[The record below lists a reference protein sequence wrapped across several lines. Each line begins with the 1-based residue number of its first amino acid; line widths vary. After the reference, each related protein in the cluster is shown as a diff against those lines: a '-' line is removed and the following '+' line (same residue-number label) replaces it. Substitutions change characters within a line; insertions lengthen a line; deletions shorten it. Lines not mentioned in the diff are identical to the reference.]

1 MNTRMKGKI
10 ENGIANAWN
19 TETAQSN
26 LDRWL
31 TVCEKEGWGEIPEN
45 IDLLIRVFG
54 ASWYFT
60 RFIFFRGHE
69 VTGYFDE
76 RGPGQYPRAE
86 LQDRMYGRMAG
97 DDVEQKMDSLR
108 MQKNEV
114 MLQILLE
121 WLTGKLDQENM
132 EAALTNLAEATLWC
146 AMRLLIEEHDYT
158 NEDIATLAM
167 GRMAGYEMNFGS
179 DLDLIF
185 IYSGRSPEES
195 STLMK
200 QIQLLLRHI
209 AVASPAG
216 ILYEID
222 MRLRPHGTSGTLITP
237 ANYFVEYHTTD
248 RETWERQMMTRCRP
262 VIDDED
268 GLAEE
273 SLAVVRE
280 AIFHRYDEEK
290 LRGDIISMRRRVE
303 SELGNPKGKY
313 EIKRGRGGIM
323 DIDFLTHYFQ
333 LLHGHENKLLRTTS
347 TREALRQCE
356 AAELINSEQC
366 SELLQA
372 YDFMKR
378 IECSLRVSDMK
389 SISTFS
395 QQPEATVPLAR
406 SMGYTDDHG
415 AEQFLEQYNSV
426 TGSVRNHF
434 ETLVGKMS

>member
-1 MNTRMKGKI
+1 MQGKI
-10 ENGIANAWN
+10 ENGIARAWN
-19 TETAQSN
+19 TETARSN

-31 TVCEKEGWGEIPEN
+31 SVCEKEGWGEMPEN
-45 IDLLIRVFG
+45 IDLLIQVFG

-60 RFIFFRGHE
+60 RFIFFRGCK
-69 VTGYFDE
+69 VACYFDE
-76 RGPGQYPRAE
+76 PRPDSYPRAE
-86 LQDRMYGRMAG
+86 LQDRMFGRMAG

-114 MLQILLE
+114 MLQVLLE
-121 WLTGKLDQENM
+121 WLSGNMDQENM
-132 EAALTNLAEATLWC
+132 EVALTNLAEAALWC

-195 STLMK
+195 STLVK

-237 ANYFVEYHTTD
+237 ANYFIEYHTTD
-248 RETWERQMMTRCRP
+248 REIWERQMMTRCRP

-273 SLAVVRE
+273 SLATVRE
-280 AIFHRYDEEK
+280 AIYHRYDERY
-290 LRGDIISMRRRVE
+290 LRDEIIAMRRRVE

-333 LLHGHENKLLRTTS
+333 LLHGHENQQLRTTS

-356 AAELINSEQC
+356 ASGLIKTDQC
-366 SELLQA
+366 NELLQA
-372 YDFMKR
+372 YNFMKR
-378 IECSLRVSDMK
+378 IECSLRVTDLK
-389 SISTFS
+389 SISAFS
-395 QQPEATVPLAR
+395 QQPEAIVPLAR
-406 SMGYTDDHG
+406 SMGFAGDHG
-415 AEQFLEQYNSV
+415 SEQFLEQYNRIA
-426 TGSVRNHF
+426 GSVRNHF
-434 ETLVGKMS
+434 ETLVGKIS